1 MLHLGVRAAYI
12 APFVW
17 TLTAQQAAAA
27 GSNPSALP
35 SCLEDGKLCGKEAK
49 AWSFTFD
56 SPGSWE
62 SQY

>member
-35 SCLEDGKLCGKEAK
+35 SCLEDGKLCG
-49 AWSFTFD
+49 TD
-56 SPGSWE
+56 SDCCSGNCLGGFCVP
-62 SQY
+62 